1 MSASAATSATRY
13 RACPLC
19 EAICGLEFRFVG
31 ERLHAIHGDPQDPLS
46 RGHICPKGN
55 AIIDLENDPD
65 RLRTPMQR
73 VGNDWRPISWEA
85 AFALAAEKLAAIQA
99 SHGDDAVGLY
109 LGNPNVHH
117 FGHIAYFPKLARL
130 LHSKNIYS
138 ASSVDQ
144 WPHHLVSYL
153 MFGHQFLIPIPDLD
167 RSDYLLMLG
176 ANPLASNGSLLTA
189 PGIHKRLK
197 SLSQRGRLVV
207 IDPRRSE
214 TAASANEHH
223 FIRPGS
229 DALFLIALLQAM
241 QAECP
246 PRIDRYLGKLAG
258 FDAAMQAIASIDTT
272 AVAAHTGI
280 SAECI
285 RKIATDFLQARHAV
299 AYGRMG
305 VSTQIFGSLAQ
316 WLLQLVNLYAGQLD
330 AEGGS
335 LPNEPAIPLTGP
347 GTQAGSYGRW
357 KSRVRGLPELSGEL
371 PVATLIDEIETPG
384 AGQIRALLTVAGNPV
399 LSTPNGQRLDAAL
412 GQLDFMISIDVYINE
427 TTRHA
432 DLILPP
438 AWFLSQP
445 HFDLI
450 FNGFAVRRYARLS
463 PPIHVQ
469 AADECADWQIANRLA
484 SALAAATGREWRDLP
499 APRELIQAGLAR
511 GPSGLTL
518 ADLDAAPH
526 GIDLGPLQPSL
537 LRRLQTASGN
547 IECAPPLMLQELERA
562 RCCFASVATEDPT
575 LLRLIGRRELRNNN
589 SWMHNAARLI
599 KGKPRHQLW
608 MHPDDLRA
616 RGLLDGMRV
625 QVCSKVGKVV
635 TEVRADADLMPGVVS
650 LPHGY
655 GHTGPGVRLTLAGQ
669 LAGVSI
675 NDLTDPSLLDGASG
689 NAALNGVPVSVA
701 AAVAD

>member
-1 MSASAATSATRY
+1 MSVGESISTTQY
-13 RACPLC
+13 RSCPLC

-31 ERLHAIHGDPQDPLS
+31 ARLNAIHGDPLDPLS

-73 VGNDWRPISWEA
+73 VGSDWLPISWET
-85 AFALAAEKLAAIQA
+85 AFKLAAEKISAIQT
-99 SHGDDAVGLY
+99 SHGDDAVGMY

-144 WPHHLVSYL
+144 WPHHLISYL

-167 RSDYLLMLG
+167 NTDYLLMLG

-197 SLSQRGRLVV
+197 HLGQRGRLVV

-223 FIRPGS
+223 FIRPGT

-241 QAECP
+241 QTESP
-246 PRIDRYLGKLAG
+246 PRIQHYLGKLAG
-258 FDAAMQAIASIDTT
+258 FDQAMQAIADIDTG

-280 SAECI
+280 SAETI
-285 RKIATDFLQARHAV
+285 RMIAADFLRARHAV

-316 WLLQLVNLYAGQLD
+316 WLLQLVNIYAGQLD
-330 AEGGS
+330 VEGGS

-347 GTQAGSYGRW
+347 GTSAGSYGRW

-463 PPIHVQ
+463 TPIRAQ
-469 AADECADWQIANRLA
+469 AADECADWQIANGLA
-484 SALAAATGREWRDLP
+484 SALATATGRDWRELP
-499 APRELIQAGLAR
+499 EPRELIQAGLAR

-518 ADLDAAPH
+518 ADLEAAPH

-537 LRRLQTASGN
+537 LRRLQTVSGC
-547 IECAPPLMLQELERA
+547 IECAPPLMLQELDRA
-562 RCCFASVATEDPT
+562 RLGFASVAIVDP
-575 LLRLIGRRELRNNN
+575 LMLRLIGRRELRNNN

-599 KGKPRHQLW
+599 KGKPRHQLL
-608 MHPDDLRA
+608 MHPDDLDA
-616 RGLLDGMRV
+616 RGLVDGMLV
-625 QVCSKVGKVV
+625 QLRSRVGKVV

-655 GHTGPGVRLTLAGQ
+655 GHGGPGLRLQLAGQ

-675 NDLTDPSLLDGASG
+675 NDLTDPSLLDVASG
-689 NAALNGVPVSVA
+689 NAALNGVPVWVEV
-701 AAVAD
+701 AVAG